1 MNELC
6 FIIYDQSFN
15 NSFLQKIE
23 SLQYNTALA
32 ITSAIRGT
40 LRGKIYQ
47 ELGLESPFNK
57 DASIENYVFFSSYIK
72 ANARNNFLI

>member
-40 LRGKIYQ
+40 LREKIYQ
-47 ELGLESPFNK
+47 ELGLESPFKK
-57 DASIENYVFFSSYIK
+57 DAGIENCLFFKVYKSQCLK
-72 ANARNNFLI
+72 

>member
-40 LRGKIYQ
+40 LREKIYQ

-57 DASIENYVFFSSYIK
+57 DAGIENCLFFKVDKSQCLK
-72 ANARNNFLI
+72 

>member
-32 ITSAIRGT
+32 ITSAIRGM
-40 LRGKIYQ
+40 LWEKIYQ

-57 DASIENYVFFSSYIK
+57 DAGIENYVFFSRYIK
-72 ANARNNFLI
+72 ANA

>member
-40 LRGKIYQ
+40 LRENIYQ

-57 DASIENYVFFSSYIK
+57 DAGIENCLFFKVYKSQCLK
-72 ANARNNFLI
+72 

>member
-32 ITSAIRGT
+32 ITSAITGT
-40 LRGKIYQ
+40 LREKIYQ

-57 DASIENYVFFSSYIK
+57 DAGIENCLFFKVYKSQCLK
-72 ANARNNFLI
+72 